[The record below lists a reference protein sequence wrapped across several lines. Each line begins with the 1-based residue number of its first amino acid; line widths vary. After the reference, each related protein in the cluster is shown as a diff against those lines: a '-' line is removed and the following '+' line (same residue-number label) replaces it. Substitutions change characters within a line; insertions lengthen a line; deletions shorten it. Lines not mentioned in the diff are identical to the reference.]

1 MWCGLTVLFLPLD
14 MSTVAPR
21 SFVVTSNGT
30 LERMPAP
37 IQAETGAAKRKAS
50 DDMKIVIPKST
61 SDNIS
66 ARLRS
71 TGKYQQNNT
80 ANSLNIR
87 DYIEPHE
94 VKRKERNE
102 LKATER
108 ISFNLHAQM

>member
-1 MWCGLTVLFLPLD
+1 MRGLTVLFLPLD

-37 IQAETGAAKRKAS
+37 IQAEMGAAKRKAS